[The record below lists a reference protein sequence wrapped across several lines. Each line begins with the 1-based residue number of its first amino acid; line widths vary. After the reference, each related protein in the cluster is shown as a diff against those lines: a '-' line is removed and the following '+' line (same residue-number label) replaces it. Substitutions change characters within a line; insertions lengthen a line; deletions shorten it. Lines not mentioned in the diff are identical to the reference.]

1 MKLTKPTRK
10 QVIRAFPLII
20 GVLLVALICLVRRG
34 TGYTQII
41 TVKTLYD
48 GQVEKAYELNTPEEN
63 LADALVEVTEA
74 DGQDFSAV
82 QEIYIN
88 GEQTD
93 LPLSGILVKES
104 DIYELVYKETQI
116 HEIPVD

>member
-1 MKLTKPTRK
+1 M
-10 QVIRAFPLII
+10 
-20 GVLLVALICLVRRG
+20 
-34 TGYTQII
+34 
-41 TVKTLYD
+41 
-48 GQVEKAYELNTPEEN
+48 
-63 LADALVEVTEA
+63 EVTEA

-93 LPLSGILVKES
+93 LPLSGILVKEG

>member
-1 MKLTKPTRK
+1 M
-10 QVIRAFPLII
+10 
-20 GVLLVALICLVRRG
+20 ALICLVRRG

-93 LPLSGILVKES
+93 LPLSGILVKEG